1 MVLKIARNA
10 NRSSLGF
17 FRFLHFGSLSN
28 VTEEL
33 PLSGVAYWF
42 RACSEVGISREI
54 AKCELKS
61 FAQDTLVGYQ
71 KHWRGF
77 SSWGSAEQI
86 NYSSFNVND
95 VCKYL
100 NFKFNEGTKSA
111 TLNTIR
117 SALSFFTQNSII
129 SLAKDPN
136 VSRLFRYF
144 YRCRPSFS
152 RYTVTW
158 DVGKVLRF
166 LAKWHPPEN
175 LSMRQLTLKTVALI
189 ALTSS
194 DRAQTLHVLDI
205 QYLNYV
211 PQGLEFLVPS
221 ILKHYRAG
229 RPARRVLCVKW
240 DDPSL
245 NVCNYVEFYLKKTFK
260 FRLKAVNSGKEKP
273 TQFFLSHRTG
283 QPVKRAS
290 ISRWLRQVLSLSGID
305 VTTFKAGST
314 RSASVSA
321 AARFGASAEQILKQ
335 GDWSNLGTFNKFY
348 NKTLNDSP
356 VGQLILSSS
365 KSELVL
371 NAFDVKYCLNF

>member
-1 MVLKIARNA
+1 M
-10 NRSSLGF
+10 
-17 FRFLHFGSLSN
+17 
-28 VTEEL
+28 
-33 PLSGVAYWF
+33 
-42 RACSEVGISREI
+42 
-54 AKCELKS
+54 
-61 FAQDTLVGYQ
+61 
-71 KHWRGF
+71 
-77 SSWGSAEQI
+77 AE
-86 NYSSFNVND
+86 D
-95 VCKYL
+95 K
-100 NFKFNEGTKSA
+100 
-111 TLNTIR
+111 
-117 SALSFFTQNSII
+117 
-129 SLAKDPN
+129 N

-144 YRCRPSFS
+144 YRHRPSFS

-245 NVCNYVEFYLKKTFK
+245 NVCNYVESYLKKTFK

-283 QPVKRAS
+283 LPVQRAS

-348 NKTLNDSP
+348 HKSLNDSP

-371 NAFDVKYCLNF
+371 NALDVKYIFLNFLIQRSWIWSCL